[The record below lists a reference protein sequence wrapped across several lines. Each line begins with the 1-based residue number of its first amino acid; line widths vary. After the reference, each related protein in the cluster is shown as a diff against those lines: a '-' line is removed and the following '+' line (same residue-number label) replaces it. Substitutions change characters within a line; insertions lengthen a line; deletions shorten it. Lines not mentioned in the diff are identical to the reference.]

1 VQSALFIAHSF
12 PKRSE
17 PGYEAREL
25 LNGLFGGIFTSRL
38 NMNLREDHA
47 YTYGAR
53 SLDIATAVWGAF
65 GLMTSVRTDVT
76 APALTEALTELRK
89 AKEPALGRP
98 ITDAEVLLARVD
110 LEQSLGA
117 TLSYA
122 DSVAS
127 RVEDLFVDRLA
138 PTYYRQYP
146 TILDASD
153 ARTVA
158 IEAKRLDPEHSRIVV
173 VGDRNVIS
181 APLEALGFRIVSVP
195 ADLTD

>member
-1 VQSALFIAHSF
+1 
-12 PKRSE
+12 
-17 PGYEAREL
+17 
-25 LNGLFGGIFTSRL
+25 
-38 NMNLREDHA
+38 MNLREDHA

-53 SLDIATAVWGAF
+53 SLDIATADWGAF